1 MSSQIK
7 HLDSL
12 SVVQIDFNIWSGQTR
27 LRPEDFN
34 LGVGG
39 ELPSEKVAQ
48 LGSKKIIDT
57 ANLKGFH
64 RLKQEARRML
74 SRYGMPFMN
83 GFAVPLDKT
92 IEICERLDKI
102 EQEFD
107 ELKQAFVKDYYD
119 AIDNWA
125 RENPELEKAI
135 RDGALSQSDV
145 ESRIGFEYQL
155 FQIAPVGDEATA
167 TRLSRRVN
175 GLGNDLIEEIVKSA
189 TEFYNERLLGNR
201 QVSISTRRTLIALRD
216 KIDGLSFLNNAFTSL
231 VQLLNETIKGYETHA
246 VGRNIT
252 EPFLWQVIGAVL
264 ILSDRDRIAQYANGT
279 VTVDAMGNLA
289 KAEDSNLVS
298 SQSWD
303 IPADAIA
310 HEQAMQAGSNEDEAP
325 SSSDSAPVPNS
336 EPNSENGNNG
346 NSDVSASTAGI
357 LSEIDAFF
365 NQASNSAEAAPAQAP
380 AVASANQ
387 TDEPQPVK
395 EEQSPAPVMATPQT
409 DQAVDNF
416 FF

>member
-1 MSSQIK
+1 MSQTQIK

-57 ANLKGFH
+57 ANLNGFH

-92 IEICERLDKI
+92 DEVCDRLDKI
-102 EQEFD
+102 EDEFNL
-107 ELKQAFVKDYYD
+107 LKQKFFQEYND
-119 AIDNWA
+119 AINDWA
-125 RENPELEKAI
+125 RENPDLEKAI

-155 FQIAPVGDEATA
+155 FRIAPMDDQANSERLTRKVNSLGDDLLSEIIKTA
-167 TRLSRRVN
+167 S
-175 GLGNDLIEEIVKSA
+175 
-189 TEFYNERLLGNR
+189 EFYTERLLGNR
-201 QVSISTRRTLIALRD
+201 QVNISTRRTLIALRD
-216 KIDGLSFLNNAFTSL
+216 KIDGLSFLNNAFSSL
-231 VQLLNETIKGYETHA
+231 VQLLDETIDGYAKHA

-252 EPFLWQVIGAVL
+252 DPFLWQVIGAVL
-264 ILSDRDRIAQYANGT
+264 ILSDRDRIEQYATGT

-289 KAEDSNLVS
+289 KAKDGSIS
-298 SQSWD
+298 ATHSWNF
-303 IPADAIA
+303 PVDAVM
-310 HEQAMQAGSNEDEAP
+310 HEQSMSAGLDNNADNF
-325 SSSDSAPVPNS
+325 SSDQTTSTGDVDPEVNDVGNQQASSNS
-336 EPNSENGNNG
+336 E
-346 NSDVSASTAGI
+346 DL

-365 NQASNSAEAAPAQAP
+365 NQSIGKPVETSSP
-380 AVASANQ
+380 
-387 TDEPQPVK
+387 EPVSSGQPVHPFVQP
-395 EEQSPAPVMATPQT
+395 EESSRAPMMAKPS
-409 DQAVDNF
+409 DCASVDNF